1 MTTNKTGRIT
11 GTEMEEAISRFER
24 DCRSDG
30 VGETAR
36 SLHNP
41 QTSACRLQVGT
52 RSNVSCF
59 EEGTVAI
66 NHE

>member
-1 MTTNKTGRIT
+1 MFRAKY
-11 GTEMEEAISRFER
+11 SRPNTRVTR
-24 DCRSDG
+24 DLRVFQPTSGQD
-30 VGETAR
+30 AR